1 MPLLP
6 SALPPKGEARRYVAN
21 DFLNLIAFPSRGRW
35 PEGADRAGA
44 VWKTDGIKSLIPSH
58 SSPVTPPTSPF
69 SHVLSHAII
78 GKIHAFVAQLDRAA
92 VS

>member
-1 MPLLP
+1 MDGIRKRFHGAEGPGDGFPASP
-6 SALPPKGEARRYVAN
+6 SPREEGAPKGR
-21 DFLNLIAFPSRGRW
+21 IGQ
-35 PEGADRAGA
+35 GA
-44 VWKTDGIKSLIPSH
+44 VWKTDGIKALIPSH
-58 SSPVTPPTSPF
+58 SSLDTPPTSPF

>member
-1 MPLLP
+1 MDGPRKRFHRAEGP
-6 SALPPKGEARRYVAN
+6 GDGFPVSP
-21 DFLNLIAFPSRGRW
+21 AFPSRGRC
-35 PEGADRAGA
+35 PEGADRAEA
-44 VWKTDGIKSLIPSH
+44 VWKTDGIKALIPSH